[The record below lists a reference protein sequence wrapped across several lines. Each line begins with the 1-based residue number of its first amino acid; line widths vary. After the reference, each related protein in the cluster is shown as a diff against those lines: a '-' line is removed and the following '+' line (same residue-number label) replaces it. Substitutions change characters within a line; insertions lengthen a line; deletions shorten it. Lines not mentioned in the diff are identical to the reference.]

1 MQPRRP
7 PSGGFTLIET
17 IAVVLLIALV
27 AAAAIPN
34 LGLRSGRATLQE
46 AESLGALLSFGRQR
60 AVMTGRPQRVI
71 LDLDTQRYWLES
83 LGATVGDT
91 GEPEEG
97 WSKARELPLV
107 APRGEETV
115 YTHAAGPAGRPY
127 APAGGVWLAAVETSE
142 GRIERG
148 QISVPFGW
156 DGSSEATQV
165 WIEADGGNRVVL
177 SLPPLADRIGIE
189 RIGIERIDG

>member
-34 LGLRSGRATLQE
+34 LGLRSGRASLQE
-46 AESLGALLSFGRQR
+46 AESLGALLAFGRQR

-71 LDLDTQRYWLES
+71 LDLDAQRYWLES
-83 LGATVGDT
+83 LGATAGDT

-97 WSKARELPLV
+97 WAEARELPLV
-107 APRGEETV
+107 APRGEETR
-115 YTHAAGPAGRPY
+115 YAPAAGPSGRPY
-127 APAGGVWLAAVETSE
+127 APARGVWLTAVETSE

-148 QISVPFGW
+148 QISVPFAW

-165 WIEADGGNRVVL
+165 WIEADGGNRVL
-177 SLPPLADRIGIE
+177 LNLPPLADRIGIE
-189 RIGIERIDG
+189 RVDG